1 MNLLLQ
7 WFISRQWPDNAKNRA
22 YFLPPSEVF
31 RYGFQVFVLVPS
43 LVGVG
48 LGLAR
53 LRRAPATAVLALC
66 LFNSMLLAAVF
77 FGDVR
82 LRTPYDPYAII
93 LALLA
98 VHWLWTRRRAARAPR
113 GAPGP
118 A

>member
-1 MNLLLQ
+1 
-7 WFISRQWPDNAKNRA
+7 
-22 YFLPPSEVF
+22 
-31 RYGFQVFVLVPS
+31 
-43 LVGVG
+43 
-48 LGLAR
+48 
-53 LRRAPATAVLALC
+53 
-66 LFNSMLLAAVF
+66 MLLAAVF